1 MLKPS
6 DCIKFRKFQYLV
18 KNLQKKNTSLM
29 KVYKTFVSLQQFS
42 LGRVWRN
49 TVFQYDPF
57 KLRGKEAGVDV
68 VSFKAA
74 PIQV

>member
-1 MLKPS
+1 
-6 DCIKFRKFQYLV
+6 
-18 KNLQKKNTSLM
+18 M

-74 PIQV
+74 PIRV

>member
-1 MLKPS
+1 
-6 DCIKFRKFQYLV
+6 
-18 KNLQKKNTSLM
+18 M
-29 KVYKTFVSLQQFS
+29 KVYKAIVSLQQFW
-42 LGRVWRN
+42 LRRVWRN

-57 KLRGKEAGVDV
+57 KLRGKEAEVDV